1 MYKEIKYAG
10 ISRVNGE
17 LKFRTAADNKRIGQL
32 VKLGDTDVNLVVVH
46 ADTKAEA
53 ARILLA
59 VDFMKDDAEVQ
70 ALLWNT
76 SEQKAVPAKKS
87 TGEVRVKKTVVKA
100 EKKAVPVMTREEKA
114 HINRYFQ
121 NNIVQP
127 HLRAQAVKFQDSEE
141 A

>member
-10 ISRVNGE
+10 ISRVDGV
-17 LKFRTAADNKRIGQL
+17 LKFRTAADSKRIGQL
-32 VKLGDTDVNLVVVH
+32 VKLGDTDVNLVGVH
-46 ADTKAEA
+46 AETKAEA

-59 VDFMKDDAEVQ
+59 VDFMKDNAEVQ
-70 ALLWNT
+70 ALLRNV
-76 SEQKAVPAKKS
+76 SEQKTAPAKKS
-87 TGEVRVKKTVVKA
+87 EVRVKKEVVKK
-100 EKKAVPVMTREEKA
+100 EKVPAMTREEKA

-127 HLRAQAVKFQDSEE
+127 HLRAQAVAFQDSEE